1 MTKLAQYGRKG
12 FRAFCVVVLEV
23 GNGNQAEIGGQV
35 EKRTPYRKWSKS
47 LPGINMAE
55 KGPNILSR
63 YLSHLLTTSL
73 WIFEIIIIIEINDRL
88 IETTILFQ

>member
-35 EKRTPYRKWSKS
+35 EKRTPDRKWTKS

-55 KGPNILSR
+55 
-63 YLSHLLTTSL
+63 
-73 WIFEIIIIIEINDRL
+73 
-88 IETTILFQ
+88 